1 MILRLSTSAVIDVV
15 NDSVFYQ
22 TAGEG
27 QALALRFCDY
37 HAAAAFMPASPPIA
51 PSPYGS
57 VTTTDASE
65 TGMQAALPCSSGS
78 VLLSDA
84 SRISLQ

>member
-1 MILRLSTSAVIDVV
+1 MILGLSTIAVIDVV

-37 HAAAAFMPASPPIA
+37 HGCVRNGDAGSP
-51 PSPYGS
+51 SLFVRFGS
-57 VTTTDASE
+57 AV
-65 TGMQAALPCSSGS
+65 
-78 VLLSDA
+78 
-84 SRISLQ
+84 